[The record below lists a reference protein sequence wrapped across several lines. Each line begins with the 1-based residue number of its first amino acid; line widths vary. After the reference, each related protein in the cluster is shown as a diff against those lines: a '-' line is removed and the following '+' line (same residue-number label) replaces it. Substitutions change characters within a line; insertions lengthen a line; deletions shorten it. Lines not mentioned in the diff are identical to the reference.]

1 MRLALDTIRT
11 WIGILPD
18 DSISILMVAT
28 SRFLFVAA
36 LAPNAERLI
45 ISFVVGQ
52 RQGFVASDCVI
63 KER

>member
-1 MRLALDTIRT
+1 VAILGTIRT

-18 DSISILMVAT
+18 DSVSILMVAT
-28 SRFLFVAA
+28 SRFLSAAA

-45 ISFVVGQ
+45 VSFVVGQ
-52 RQGFVASDCVI
+52 RQSFVASNCAI